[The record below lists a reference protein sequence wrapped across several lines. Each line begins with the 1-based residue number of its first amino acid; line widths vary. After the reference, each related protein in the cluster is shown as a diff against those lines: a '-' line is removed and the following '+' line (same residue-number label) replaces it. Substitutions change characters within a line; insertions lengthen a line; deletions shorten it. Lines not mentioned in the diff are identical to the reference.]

1 MGRSPLDTPT
11 CSNTQSSS
19 GITARP
25 GWPAGLSTVAF
36 PPPGSGTAPREHGD
50 TPVPAAG
57 LPYRGQQRVRPGR
70 ALWSQV
76 GHECS
81 VNLSGSHSALLML
94 HFLVVRPHPHSD
106 SDTGL
111 AGKGEPGREALS
123 VPAWE
128 RIWFFRLIESVL
140 AHPAWL
146 FGGGSN

>member
-1 MGRSPLDTPT
+1 M
-11 CSNTQSSS
+11 
-19 GITARP
+19 
-25 GWPAGLSTVAF
+25 
-36 PPPGSGTAPREHGD
+36 
-50 TPVPAAG
+50 
-57 LPYRGQQRVRPGR
+57 RPGR

-94 HFLVVRPHPHSD
+94 HFLAVRPHPDSD

-140 AHPAWL
+140 APSSVALRRRLQLSAISGKIGIPLISHSEFLQLKFDAE
-146 FGGGSN
+146 